1 MASALRQGSTK
12 FSMRKDAERA
22 AIRALRDAHAQTSG
36 GAFAVGKEELERA
49 KTLDETFLLLGWRIV
64 RGGDG
69 DVRGIVLVAK
79 EYAGN
84 EEPMFEALAPC
95 VEPGS
100 VVEVWHDETP
110 KRFKFTG
117 RTLVERRIKPA
128 EFSDFEEEEEAAP
141 VSRIPVFADV
151 VKTAPPVGERR
162 RYAPTESFTPGEWI
176 EHVKFGP
183 GLVMRN
189 AEPGKVRALF
199 QDGERVL
206 VAK

>member
-1 MASALRQGSTK
+1 MAP
-12 FSMRKDAERA
+12 
-22 AIRALRDAHAQTSG
+22 
-36 GAFAVGKEELERA
+36 
-49 KTLDETFLLLGWRIV
+49 LL
-64 RGGDG
+64 
-69 DVRGIVLVAK
+69 
-79 EYAGN
+79 
-84 EEPMFEALAPC
+84 
-95 VEPGS
+95 
-100 VVEVWHDETP
+100 
-110 KRFKFTG
+110 TG
-117 RTLVERRIKPA
+117 YPFCRHWYVNGP
-128 EFSDFEEEEEAAP
+128 AP
-141 VSRIPVFADV
+141 VADV